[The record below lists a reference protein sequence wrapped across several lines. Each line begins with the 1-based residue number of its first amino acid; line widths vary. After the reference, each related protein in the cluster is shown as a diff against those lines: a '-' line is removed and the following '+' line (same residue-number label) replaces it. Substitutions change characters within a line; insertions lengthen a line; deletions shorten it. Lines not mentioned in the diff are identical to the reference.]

1 MSEDSQ
7 KKATPEVVAKAM
19 AVLSALAGEKVQK
32 GHTSGQTVTTKV
44 EPTVS
49 GKGDANVQLFHT
61 GDQNVTSWAGSTASD
76 VSQDDNVSTNGTDYT
91 GGGVRKSIL
100 DAVQKGDLTVDK
112 AVELLKALD
121 MDKKGEPDGDKD
133 DDKDDEEDK
142 EDKPSKPAFA
152 KGKAK
157 KVVKSLEDS
166 LEDVSDVIDA
176 SDVLSAG
183 FGGIVKSLK
192 AIEERLEGLEKG
204 LSDKLAETAGSQSQ
218 FNKSLSSAVK
228 GIAEA
233 LVVTSE
239 RVQAVETSP
248 ARGPKSVQDS
258 LAKGLGAGKFNPTK
272 TQVEEAL
279 FELLKKGQC
288 SEHENLSFISTGT
301 LSESLA
307 AKVRLQ
313 IEGK

>member
-49 GKGDANVQLFHT
+49 GKGEPNVQLFHT
-61 GDQNVTSWAGSTASD
+61 GDQNVTSWAGSTVAA
-76 VSQDDNVSTNGTDYT
+76 VNQDDNVSTNGTDYT

-100 DAVQKGDLTVDK
+100 EAVQKGDLAVDK

-133 DDKDDEEDK
+133 DEEDK

-152 KGKAK
+152 KGKDK
-157 KVVKSLEDS
+157 KVAKSLEDS

-176 SDVLSAG
+176 SDVLSIG

-204 LSDKLAETAGSQSQ
+204 LSDKLVESAGSQSQ

-239 RVQAVETSP
+239 RVQAVETAP

-272 TQVEEAL
+272 PQVEEAL